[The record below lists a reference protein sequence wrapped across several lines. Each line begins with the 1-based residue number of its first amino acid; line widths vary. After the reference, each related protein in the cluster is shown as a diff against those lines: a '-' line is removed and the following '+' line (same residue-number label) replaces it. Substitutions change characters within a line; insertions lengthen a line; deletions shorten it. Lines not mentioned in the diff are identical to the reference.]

1 MIVVAD
7 SSPLNYLLLI
17 GEEKLLADLYGAVT
31 IPTAVHQELTAGGAP
46 ERVRQWAAALPSWVS
61 VKSVVVPHTAEFEA
75 LDDGEAEA
83 IVLADEL
90 KPDVVLIIDE
100 RKGRQEALRRGI
112 RITGVLGVLN
122 DAAGAGLVDLP
133 AALQRLGQTS
143 FRVSPALLR
152 ELLDRAQRKRP

>member
-31 IPTAVHQELTAGGAP
+31 IPTAVHHELTAGGAP

-61 VKSVVVPHTAEFEA
+61 VRSVVVPQTAEYEA

-90 KPDVVLIIDE
+90 KPDVVLIIEE
-100 RKGRQEALRRGI
+100 RRAGRKPC
-112 RITGVLGVLN
+112 
-122 DAAGAGLVDLP
+122 AAGSA
-133 AALQRLGQTS
+133 
-143 FRVSPALLR
+143 SPGSSAY
-152 ELLDRAQRKRP
+152 